1 MKTPTKK
8 YAGGHKY
15 LQNGH
20 YYYAINQRVG
30 INYPMDCRNITRKA
44 MSNSRE
50 CWRERSEITRHKDNG
65 QKKYRQPPIVLP

>member
-1 MKTPTKK
+1 
-8 YAGGHKY
+8 
-15 LQNGH
+15 
-20 YYYAINQRVG
+20 
-30 INYPMDCRNITRKA
+30 MDCRNITRKA